1 MPKSWKPKDNNY
13 IDSSGIIQND
23 YGNHYTL
30 KSLLEIQ
37 GRNTLARS
45 KRIENTSFDSV
56 YNYGSGIF
64 SVEITSG
71 STPKGNDW
79 YFIFQ
84 DVMWD
89 TPGWA
94 IQVASRMTN
103 NDSNYLYIRKKV
115 NGVWGTWRTI

>member
-1 MPKSWKPKDNNY
+1 MPKSWKPKNDNY
-13 IDSSGIIQND
+13 IDSSGIIQYD
-23 YGNHYTL
+23 FEKYYTL

-45 KRIENTSFDSV
+45 KRIESTNFDSV
-56 YNYGSGIF
+56 YYYGSGIF
-64 SVEITSG
+64 SAEITSG

-84 DVMWD
+84 DIMWD

-94 IQVASRMTN
+94 IQVASRMTS

-115 NGVWGTWRTI
+115 NGTWGTWRTI